1 MTNKLPVVGK
11 KYRIKNSEMPWDI
24 CEIIDI
30 ETKGDTDFVN
40 IEYKERFFKQASYEA
55 KIFNEC
61 FEELPEDKIETKDNI
76 LWSEENVSECGRF
89 KIKTGTTST
98 FEYKTQKEEQSISF
112 KDAIYNI
119 KHEVESIKYGDDL
132 MINPASIVEDM
143 LQKKLAR
150 LLDKAEE
157 VINSEIKPETQSHI
171 SELSP
176 EVKEAMEN
184 IRKNLRE
191 SAWGRYISPERCLKE
206 YTNLKVEAQNL
217 LNALDEQFNVME
229 LHNIK
234 AQAEKVDKQ
243 FMSKEEVKIDTSSGS
258 CLSNNEMKPDENGS
272 FKHLDNAEE
281 LSQDIMKKSAEES
294 IWNPVSELPEDGC
307 EKLLIKLNGTV
318 QIANHTFYDDDGID
332 ELYVTDG
339 WGEDKIECTK
349 FSSEEVESFCTL
361 TDFIKDYE
369 KLKEKDKIKE
379 IKLRDL
385 EERVRKLEGK

>member
-61 FEELPEDKIETKDNI
+61 FEELPEDKA
-76 LWSEENVSECGRF
+76 
-89 KIKTGTTST
+89 KIKPKREEQTTS
-98 FEYKTQKEEQSISF
+98 FQN
-112 KDAIYNI
+112 AIYDL
-119 KHEVESIKYGDDL
+119 KHEIESIKCGDDL
-132 MINPASIVEDM
+132 RINPASIVEDM

-176 EVKEAMEN
+176 EMKEA
-184 IRKNLRE
+184 IIKAKRE
-191 SAWGRYISPERCLKE
+191 LNKDRFTSCLALSDFI
-206 YTNLKVEAQNL
+206 TIEAVLSNL
-217 LNALDEQFNVME
+217 LNALDR
-229 LHNIK
+229 
-234 AQAEKVDKQ
+234 Q
-243 FMSKEEVKIDTSSGS
+243 FMSKKEVKIDTSSES